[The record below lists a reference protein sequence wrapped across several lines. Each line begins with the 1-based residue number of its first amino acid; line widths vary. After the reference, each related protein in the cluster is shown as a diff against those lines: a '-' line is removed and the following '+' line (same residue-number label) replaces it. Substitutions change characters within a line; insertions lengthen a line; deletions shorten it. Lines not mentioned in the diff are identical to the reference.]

1 MISVPLPQLN
11 AALIEPPFP
20 RAFTV
25 LGYQTAEE
33 ARAYFAGQTAPFA
46 KIERWLEEY
55 LPGERSI
62 SAHDDFHGSLHVA
75 IWTTRQGAAFRERVL
90 GHELLD
96 NGEGGLQLGDLCLG
110 KLGHAGLRRCPA
122 VVLYE

>member
-33 ARAYFAGQTAPFA
+33 ARAYFAGQTKPFA
-46 KIERWLEEY
+46 KIEEWLEDN

-75 IWTTRQGAAFRERVL
+75 IPDVADAVMF
-90 GHELLD
+90 
-96 NGEGGLQLGDLCLG
+96 
-110 KLGHAGLRRCPA
+110 KLAWSEVILT
-122 VVLYE
+122 